1 MNLINI
7 QYVLLDSFSGA
18 YDKRTTQRD
27 MDTYNKM
34 KQGVGSCFREFTN
47 GIAWDWQVVS
57 VSQCDENNNPIE
69 TTEL

>member
-34 KQGVGSCFREFTN
+34 KKGVGTRDREFTN
-47 GIAWDWQVVS
+47 GIA
-57 VSQCDENNNPIE
+57 
-69 TTEL
+69 

>member
-1 MNLINI
+1 MDLINI

-18 YDKRTTQRD
+18 YDKITTQGD

-34 KQGVGSCFREFTN
+34 MKGVGFRFREFTN

-69 TTEL
+69 TTEI